1 MVCNNNINTLFIGFI
16 VTNVLM
22 DSAYSSYSNVT
33 GYVIDSYVVD
43 LLSIGVSGLLLFI
56 FLVLAFTFGGE

>member
-1 MVCNNNINTLFIGFI
+1 MVCNNNINTFFIGFI
-16 VTNVLM
+16 VINVLM
-22 DSAYSSYSNVT
+22 DSAYSSYGNVT

>member
-1 MVCNNNINTLFIGFI
+1 MVCNNNINTFFIGFI
-16 VTNVLM
+16 VINVLM

>member
-1 MVCNNNINTLFIGFI
+1 
-16 VTNVLM
+16 M
-22 DSAYSSYSNVT
+22 DSAYSSYNSVT

-43 LLSIGVSGLLLFI
+43 LLSKGVSGLLLFI